1 MSTPQFSAMTMMSPH
16 RNVLEAEPDTD
27 ESKQKL
33 VEELQSRGRA
43 AVGGQSWMDAKLLY
57 EKCLTISTVDKKKKA
72 IFYTNL
78 SLVERSMG
86 KMEEARVAAESAT
99 QEDEKYVKSWWQL
112 AKALMALHRPEEAL
126 EAFIKAKVLDP
137 TNKALI
143 KELQKVKK
151 QIEEEAALMKDVDAD
166 ADADTAKDSTTTSSV
181 PTTTT
186 KVVSTKKSLETSKS
200 KNSNNKKTDAENEN
214 DDDSKLFTKSEPIRG
229 YKVVNGKKTS
239 YFHNEL
245 DEKSKA
251 LIGDIAPKKIEN
263 PTTTTGE
270 NNSNNMSTNTPGT
283 SVWNNAGTW
292 EEKDVSKWAKDALTK
307 LILQTLYTLPSSSPA
322 PSAVATVTKV
332 SKLDGHASVV
342 VVRGKTRFIYEFS
355 SKLEWQLKKDD
366 DDLDC
371 KGTFTIPDIDG
382 TIAIGEGYEIH
393 DFSIDSVSNN
403 SAKPI
408 IDRFVHRGGFSEA
421 LNEKIDD
428 WVRLF
433 REEYG
438 AKNA

>member
-57 EKCLTISTVDKKKKA
+57 EKCLTISTVDNKKKA

-307 LILQTLYTLPSSSPA
+307 LILQTSYTLPSSSPA

-438 AKNA
+438 AKNT

>member
-126 EAFIKAKVLDP
+126 EAFSKAKVLDP

-166 ADADTAKDSTTTSSV
+166 ADTAKDSTTTSSV

-186 KVVSTKKSLETSKS
+186 KVVSTKKSSETSKS

-307 LILQTLYTLPSSSPA
+307 LILQTSYTLPSSSPA

-382 TIAIGEGYEIH
+382 TIATGEGYEIH

>member
-57 EKCLTISTVDKKKKA
+57 EKCLTISTVDNKKKA

-112 AKALMALHRPEEAL
+112 AKALIALHRPEEAL
-126 EAFIKAKVLDP
+126 EAFSKAKVLDP
-137 TNKALI
+137 ANKALI

-166 ADADTAKDSTTTSSV
+166 ADTAKDSTTTSSV

-186 KVVSTKKSLETSKS
+186 KVVSTKKSSETSKS
-200 KNSNNKKTDAENEN
+200 KNSNNKQTDAENEN

-292 EEKDVSKWAKDALTK
+292 EEKDVSKWAKEALTK
-307 LILQTLYTLPSSSPA
+307 LILQTSYTLPSSSPA

-332 SKLDGHASVV
+332 SKLEGHASVV

>member
-126 EAFIKAKVLDP
+126 EAFSKAKVLDP

>member
-57 EKCLTISTVDKKKKA
+57 EKCLTISTVDNKKKA

-126 EAFIKAKVLDP
+126 EAFSKAKVLDP

-166 ADADTAKDSTTTSSV
+166 ADTAKDSTTTSSV
-181 PTTTT
+181 PITTT

-307 LILQTLYTLPSSSPA
+307 LILQTSYTLPSSSPA

>member
-57 EKCLTISTVDKKKKA
+57 EKCLTISTVDNKKKA

-126 EAFIKAKVLDP
+126 EAFSKAKVLDP

-151 QIEEEAALMKDVDAD
+151 QIEEEAALMKDVD

>member
-57 EKCLTISTVDKKKKA
+57 EKCLTISTVDNKKKA

-112 AKALMALHRPEEAL
+112 AKALIALHRPEEAL
-126 EAFIKAKVLDP
+126 EAFSKAKVLDP

-186 KVVSTKKSLETSKS
+186 KVVSTKKSSETSKS

-292 EEKDVSKWAKDALTK
+292 EEKDVSKWAKEALTK
-307 LILQTLYTLPSSSPA
+307 LILQTSYTLPSSSPA